1 MRDLLKALAN
11 EGQTPCRKFA
21 CPKFQMCADE
31 LLACSAFGYFVQTG
45 RTLHPHHFVSPRATS
60 KDRVKYVGEV
70 HPTRE
75 LFDAIQHNTW
85 AADHTTAWEDKRTAQ
100 AQEQTDA
107 VLDEIGERSL
117 TNWFALS
124 VERAEKTLQHHQES
138 TCQDAQNS
146 TRLG

>member
-1 MRDLLKALAN
+1 MRDLLKALES

-75 LFDAIQHNTW
+75 LFDAIQHDTW
-85 AADHTTAWEDKRTAQ
+85 AADHTTAWEEKRATQSEDDSA
-100 AQEQTDA
+100 AL
-107 VLDEIGERSL
+107 LDETGGRNL
-117 TNWFALS
+117 GNWFALS
-124 VERAEKTLQHHQES
+124 IERAEKTLQRH
-138 TCQDAQNS
+138 QDAE
-146 TRLG
+146 